1 MEVKFLDLLG
11 LPGHARP
18 IEEDELKPIGR
29 NESRYRYE
37 DMYHDEQEQQ
47 AYKAFRAMRRD
58 YGIDPRR
65 RQEMA
70 DGGMVREDRKAM
82 ANLSNTALHHEYPKL
97 PYYSTPYNDALVK
110 SGRSKK
116 K

>member
-1 MEVKFLDLLG
+1 MMKVKFLDLLG
-11 LPGHARP
+11 IEGKARP

-29 NESRYRYE
+29 NESRHRYE
-37 DMYHDEQEQQ
+37 DMYHDEQEKE
-47 AYKAFRAMRRD
+47 AYKAFRSMHPD

-82 ANLSNTALHHEYPKL
+82 ANLSNTAIHHEYPKL
-97 PYYSTPYNDALVK
+97 PYYSTPYNDAIVK
-110 SGRSKK
+110 SKSRK
-116 K
+116 